1 MTNSIS
7 STSKIDTEQI
17 LKAINQREEAK
28 YAARDLFASF
38 PLQPA
43 MPSYKPFESGEWRL
57 ESKDKETS
65 LAKDYFGIPVSSP
78 TRTLQKISGSD
89 IGLWMSITAMELQS
103 HTIHINS
110 LVNIAE
116 TKWLEEGEPA
126 RIVIGGL
133 GMGMYLVNCLHYL
146 YERQIPANIHVIE
159 LSKDVSTIL
168 ENSLDGYCHD
178 LFTYSMEGYFSQE
191 VDIIIGNILEIEPIE
206 DVDYMYVDIW
216 QNLAS
221 DKALPNSRQ
230 LVEKWK
236 PKKYGYWCEE
246 FDVAIH
252 GNKIAEELN
261 LAQAY
266 DNEKITK
273 ACEVIFEANAEI
285 PVAAVKA
292 MGKI

>member
-1 MTNSIS
+1 MTNGNPPI
-7 STSKIDTEQI
+7 TKMGAEQI
-17 LKAINQREEAK
+17 LKAIDQREQAK
-28 YAARDLFASF
+28 HSARDLFASF

-57 ESKDKETS
+57 ESKDGEKS

-78 TRTLQKISGSD
+78 TLALKKISGSD
-89 IGLWMSITAMELQS
+89 TGLWMSITAMELQS

-116 TKWLEEGEPA
+116 KKWREEGEPA

-146 YERQIPANIHVIE
+146 YERQIPAKIHVIE
-159 LSKDVSTIL
+159 LSKDVPTIL
-168 ENSLDGYCHD
+168 VNSLEGYCHD

-191 VDIIIGNILEIEPIE
+191 VDIIVGNILEIEPIE

-216 QNLAS
+216 QDLAS
-221 DKALPNSRQ
+221 EKALPNSRQ

-246 FDVAIH
+246 FDVAIN
-252 GNKIAEELN
+252 GNQIAEELN
-261 LAQAY
+261 LAQNY
-266 DNEKITK
+266 DDEKIVE

-285 PVAAVKA
+285 PIAAVKA
-292 MGKI
+292 KKQI